1 MVFQRAE
8 RRVASKNSWS
18 NVHAVFSLLPLC
30 MTFLGLMDRN
40 AKDGKNTKAHGIK
53 NADADITID
62 FID

>member
-1 MVFQRAE
+1 
-8 RRVASKNSWS
+8 
-18 NVHAVFSLLPLC
+18 

-53 NADADITID
+53 NSYLSKTID